1 MLRNVYTAKDGRR
14 RYSLNEAEKRKG
26 RRKTSGVDIPPGFR
40 LTNEFSELHL
50 FKFSY
55 FLFLFPLLYI
65 IVSDMQLC
73 GNDFVTK
80 EKKNEKI
87 KSTENTNGGA
97 DPKAAVPRP
106 GAIPVS

>member
-80 EKKNEKI
+80 EKEMRK
-87 KSTENTNGGA
+87 
-97 DPKAAVPRP
+97 
-106 GAIPVS
+106 